1 MTAPE
6 GMPQGWPMR
15 AQSQVIASAPHRWH
29 VQVLGT
35 GPTLLLL
42 HGAGGATHSW
52 RALAP
57 ILARSHRL
65 VMLDLPGQGFT
76 RAGRRDRF
84 GLDAMAEDI
93 AALMAQEGWA
103 PLAYLGHSAGGAIAL
118 RMAEIAPPSAVIG
131 INAAL
136 GGFEGLAGVMF
147 PFLAKSLSLA
157 PLVPNLFARLSG
169 TTERV
174 RALIG
179 STGSRIDDE
188 GIEFYRQLVAR
199 PSHVEGALAMM
210 AQWRLEE
217 LLARL
222 PQIAVPTLLIA
233 GAADRTVPP
242 SVSERAAARMQQ
254 AQFAPVKGLGHLMH
268 EEAPDAVAGLILPY
282 LSGLKA

>member
-15 AQSQVIASAPHRWH
+15 AQSRVIACAPHRWH
-29 VQVLGT
+29 VQTIGD

-57 ILARSHRL
+57 ILARTHRV

-93 AALMAQEGWA
+93 AALVAAEGWA
-103 PLAYLGHSAGGAIAL
+103 PDAAIGHSAGGAIAL
-118 RMAEIAPPSAVIG
+118 RLAELAPLRAVIG

-136 GGFEGLAGVMF
+136 GGFEGLAGLMF
-147 PFLAKSLSLA
+147 PFLARSLSLA

-199 PSHVEGALAMM
+199 PAHVEGALAMM
-210 AQWRLEE
+210 AQWRLDG

-222 PQIAVPTLLIA
+222 PQIATPALLIA
-233 GAADRTVPP
+233 GMADRTVPP
-242 SVSERAAARMQQ
+242 AVSQRAAARMPQ
-254 AQFAPVKGLGHLMH
+254 ARFAPVEGLGHLLH
-268 EEAPDAVAGLILPY
+268 EEAPEAVAALLLPF
-282 LSGLKA
+282 LAAPCA